1 MTMIPNQVE
10 FEKALKTLTENDRKT
25 LEAFAHFLLV
35 SSSSSLADK
44 YSEKLT
50 PEHGPGTIS
59 PYGSA
64 MKLDPNTKTDVETLV
79 QKANKALLKDYVEL
93 KVQRICY
100 ADDLAVLSSEP
111 TNINFFFENR
121 EKPVSF
127 PDYWLLHSRNG
138 GDLTGNIKSLFV
150 KFRPGTNRIDKVAF
164 DAKFLTDAGKTESK
178 KRILVLNSNNVP
190 VSVAGPEL
198 LRFVPADPELLKFV
212 RTKTITPEPVQTAT
226 QFVQSLINTKL
237 TDTTTDGWNNTSAI
251 AQISV
256 PKNHVAFSKV
266 VSFKEGRLRLSRV
279 GEILFNMLDQAY
291 SKKYVW
297 DSEFFFGSPHDFTD
311 IKTGKTYDVKCHF
324 HPSERLQ
331 LSQNTLN
338 KCDSDYI
345 VAVMVQEDSVSF
357 TATVTGYISRE
368 DFTNKTK
375 PWAYN
380 EYVDLRSLDLHELN
394 SPKDLF

>member
-1 MTMIPNQVE
+1 MIKNQVE

-35 SSSSSLADK
+35 SSNSSLADK

-50 PEHGPGTIS
+50 PEHGPKDVS
-59 PYGSA
+59 KESVLSKASA
-64 MKLDPNTKTDVETLV
+64 VLN
-79 QKANKALLKDYVEL
+79 KANNVLLKDYVILNVESVMYGPAAL
-93 KVQRICY
+93 NTI
-100 ADDLAVLSSEP
+100 E
-111 TNINFFFENR
+111 FWFENR

-127 PDYWLLHSRNG
+127 PMSWLNHG
-138 GDLTGNIKSLFV
+138 QGNLRSGNKSLFV

-164 DAKFLTDAGKTESK
+164 DAKFLTEAGKTESR
-178 KRILVLNSNNVP
+178 KRILVLNSNITTGLNTDGTIKA
-190 VSVAGPEL
+190 SSLTA
-198 LRFVPADPELLKFV
+198 PA
-212 RTKTITPEPVQTAT
+212 QTAT

-237 TDTTTDGWNNTSAI
+237 TDATTDGWNNTAAV

-256 PKNHVAFSKV
+256 PKNHADLSKV
-266 VSFKEGRLRLSRV
+266 ASFKEGRLRLSRV
-279 GEILFNMLDQAY
+279 GEILFNMLDQAN

-311 IKTGKTYDVKCHF
+311 IKTGKTYDIKCHF
-324 HPSERLQ
+324 HSSERLQ

-338 KCDSDYI
+338 KCDADFI
-345 VAVMVQEDSVSF
+345 VAVLVEEDSVSY

-368 DFTNKTK
+368 DFTKKTK

>member
-35 SSSSSLADK
+35 SSNSSLADK

-164 DAKFLTDAGKTESK
+164 DVKFLTDAGKTESR
-178 KRILVLNSNNVP
+178 KRILVLNATNTVAAKMAPGLVN
-190 VSVAGPEL
+190 SV
-198 LRFVPADPELLKFV
+198 VTPAP
-212 RTKTITPEPVQTAT
+212 QTAT
-226 QFVQSLINTKL
+226 EFVSSLINTKL
-237 TDTTTDGWNNTSAI
+237 TDATTDGWTNTAAI

-256 PKNHVAFSKV
+256 PKNHVALSKV
-266 VSFKEGRLRLSRV
+266 ASFKEGRLRLSRV
-279 GEILFNMLDQAY
+279 GEILFNMLDQAN
-291 SKKYVW
+291 SRKYTW
-297 DSEFFFGSPHDFTD
+297 DSEFFFGSPHDFTNV
-311 IKTGKTYDVKCHF
+311 KTGKTYDIKCHF
-324 HPSERLQ
+324 HSSERLQ

-338 KCDSDYI
+338 KCDADYI
-345 VAVMVQEDSVSF
+345 VAVLVEEYNNPIAPYAETY

-380 EYVDLRSLDLHELN
+380 EYVDLRSLELHELN